1 MADKSRD
8 ISIVVVGGSYAGAAA
23 ARKLSDLSKKGY
35 PGLKV
40 TLVDEKSHY
49 FHAIGFPKSLV
60 DAKYA
65 AKTFLP
71 FAAFFEDGS
80 QHQFINS
87 RLQAITD
94 AHHLE
99 LENGQQV
106 YYDYLVLAT
115 GGKAPG
121 PINVSAT
128 SKDGGLAEIEQ
139 LRVGLEGAN
148 SVLVIGGGAVGV
160 EITGFVAATFPQK
173 KVTLVHSGKRL
184 LPTNL
189 REGVSNGAVAKLGQL
204 GVDVVLNERVE
215 LPNDFGHAA
224 HVGHQVLR
232 GTSGTEYS
240 SDVQILAVG
249 FKVRSAFLDP
259 LEAKLGSLLH
269 IEDGPGFIRVR
280 PTLQLDS
287 DSFPNIFVPGDA
299 NDLPMTAKYGF
310 KAEMQGGTAAA
321 NIKKLIDSGF
331 DQAFAGSQDGGAV
344 ANAPP
349 LGKWSDLVD
358 AIMVPIGPDL
368 GVAQMLKVAL
378 GCSGIGNFVVRQ
390 IKTKDFMLWMRK
402 GYFPNK
408 QQAIQQ

>member
-8 ISIVVVGGSYAGAAA
+8 ISVVVVGGSYAGAAA
-23 ARKLSDLSKKGY
+23 ARKLADLSKKGY

-60 DAKYA
+60 DGKYA
-65 AKTFLP
+65 SKSFLP
-71 FAAFFEDGS
+71 FSAFFEAGT
-80 QHQFINS
+80 QHQFVNS
-87 RLQAITD
+87 RLHAVTD

-99 LENGQQV
+99 LENGQQL
-106 YYDYLVLAT
+106 YFDYLVLAT

-128 SKDGGLAEIEQ
+128 GKDDGLAEIER
-139 LRVGLEGAN
+139 LRTGLENAD

-160 EITGFVAATFPQK
+160 EVTGFVAAAFPQK

-184 LPTNL
+184 LPANF

-204 GVDVVLNERVE
+204 GVNVVLNERIE
-215 LPNDFGHAA
+215 LPEDFGHAA
-224 HVGHQVLR
+224 HIGPQVL
-232 GTSGTEYS
+232 SGASGAEYS

-249 FKVRSAFLDP
+249 FKVNSAFLEP

-287 DSFPNIFVPGDA
+287 DAFPNIFVPGDA

-310 KAEMQGGTAAA
+310 KAEMQGGTTAA

-331 DQAFAGSQDGGAV
+331 DQAFVRSQQQQRSSSV
-344 ANAPP
+344 EVPP
-349 LGKWSDLVD
+349 LSKWSDMLD
-358 AIMVPIGPDL
+358 AILVPIGPDL

-378 GCSGIGNFVVRQ
+378 GCSGIGNFIVRQ
-390 IKTKDFMLWMRK
+390 LKTKDFMLWMRK

-408 QQAIQQ
+408 QQIN

>member
-23 ARKLSDLSKKGY
+23 AKKLADLSKKGY
-35 PGLKV
+35 TGLKV

-49 FHAIGFPKSLV
+49 FHAIGFPKALV

-65 AKTFLP
+65 AKAFLP
-71 FAAFFEDGS
+71 FSAFFENGT

-87 RLQAITD
+87 RLKSITD

-128 SKDGGLAEIEQ
+128 SKDEGLAEIEQ
-139 LRVGLEGAN
+139 LRVGLQDAG

-160 EITGFVAATFPQK
+160 EVAGFVAATFPQK

-184 LPTNL
+184 MPTNF
-189 REGVSNGAVAKLGQL
+189 RDGVSNGAVAKLGQI

-215 LPNDFGHAA
+215 LPSDFGHNA
-224 HVGHQVLR
+224 HVGHKVLR
-232 GTSGTEYS
+232 GTSGTEYP

-249 FKVRSAFLDP
+249 FKVNSAFLEP
-259 LEAKLGSLLH
+259 LESKTGSLLH

-321 NIKKLIDSGF
+321 NIKKLIDAGF
-331 DQAFAGSQDGGAV
+331 DQSFSESEDSAI
-344 ANAPP
+344 ANAPA
-349 LGKWSDLVD
+349 LGKWSDMVD

-368 GVAQMLKVAL
+368 GVVQMLKVAL
-378 GCSGIGNFVVRQ
+378 GGSGIANFLVRQ
-390 IKTKDFMLWMRK
+390 IKSKDFMLWMRK

-408 QQAIQQ
+408 QQTSGQ

>member
-1 MADKSRD
+1 MADKNRD
-8 ISIVVVGGSYAGAAA
+8 ISVVVVGGSYAGAAA
-23 ARKLSDLSKKGY
+23 ARKLADLGKKDY

-65 AKTFLP
+65 SKSFLP
-71 FAAFFEDGS
+71 FAASFEDGS
-80 QHQFINS
+80 QHKFVNS
-87 RLQAITD
+87 RLKAISD

-99 LENGQQV
+99 LENGQRV
-106 YYDYLVLAT
+106 YFDYLVLAT

-128 SKDGGLAEIEQ
+128 SKDEGLAEIEQ
-139 LRVGLEGAN
+139 LRAGLENAS

-160 EITGFVAATFPQK
+160 EVAGFVAATFPQK

-184 LPTNL
+184 LPTNF
-189 REGVSNGAVAKLGQL
+189 REGVSNGAIAKLGQL
-204 GVDVVLNERVE
+204 GVNVVLNERVE
-215 LPNDFGHAA
+215 LPDDFGRSARI
-224 HVGHQVLR
+224 GHQVLR
-232 GTSGTEYS
+232 GTSGTEYA

-249 FKVRSAFLDP
+249 FKVHSAFLEP
-259 LEAKLGSLLH
+259 LEAKIGGLLH
-269 IEDGPGFIRVR
+269 IEDGPGLIRVR

-299 NDLPMTAKYGF
+299 NNLPMTAKYGF

-321 NIKKLIDSGF
+321 NIKKLIDAGF
-331 DQAFAGSQDGGAV
+331 DQAFASSQEDPV
-344 ANAPP
+344 VPSAPP
-349 LGKWSDLVD
+349 LGKWSDMVD

-368 GVAQMLKVAL
+368 GVAQVLKVAL
-378 GCSGIGNFVVRQ
+378 GCSGVGNFVVRQ

-402 GYFPNK
+402 GYFPYK
-408 QQAIQQ
+408 QQADQQ

>member
-1 MADKSRD
+1 MADKSRN
-8 ISIVVVGGSYAGAAA
+8 ISIVVVGGSYAGAVAA
-23 ARKLSDLSKKGY
+23 KKLADLSKKGY
-35 PGLKV
+35 SGLKV

-49 FHAIGFPKSLV
+49 FHAVGFPKALV

-65 AKTFLP
+65 EKAFLP
-71 FAAFFEDGS
+71 FASFFENDS
-80 QHQFINS
+80 PHQFVNS
-87 RLQAITD
+87 RLKSITD

-99 LENGQQV
+99 LENGQEL
-106 YYDYLVLAT
+106 YYDYLLLAT

-128 SKDGGLAEIEQ
+128 SKDGGLAEIDQ
-139 LRVGLEGAN
+139 LRVGLQDAN
-148 SVLVIGGGAVGV
+148 SILVIGGGAVGV
-160 EITGFVAATFPQK
+160 EVAGFVAATFPQK

-184 LPTNL
+184 LPTNF

-215 LPNDFGHAA
+215 LPDDFGHSAQI
-224 HVGHQVLR
+224 GHKVLR
-232 GTSGTEYS
+232 GTSGTEYP

-249 FKVRSAFLDP
+249 FKVNSAFLEP
-259 LEAKLGSLLH
+259 LEAKTGSLLH

-287 DSFPNIFVPGDA
+287 DLFPNIFVAGDA

-321 NIKKLIDSGF
+321 NIKKLIDTEF
-331 DQAFAGSQDGGAV
+331 DKSFSESQDDVVVPA
-344 ANAPP
+344 
-349 LGKWSDLVD
+349 LGKWSDMVD

-378 GCSGIGNFVVRQ
+378 GCSGIANFLVRQ
-390 IKTKDFMLWMRK
+390 IKSKDFMLWMRK
-402 GYFPNK
+402 GYYPNK
-408 QQAIQQ
+408 QQTNDE